1 MLAGSNKVAAI
12 INVTPLIDV
21 LLVLL
26 IIFMLLPS
34 QTKGLK
40 SEVPQPAPE
49 SQSAPQNPQHL
60 VLHIQPDRSIDINS
74 QPVLLADLQERLKTL
89 FAVRPD
95 GVLFVAGAKELNF
108 EDVAVV
114 IDIARGA
121 GVDRIGLMTEKERGI
136 D

>member
-1 MLAGSNKVAAI
+1 MLAGNSKIAAI

-26 IIFMLLPS
+26 IVFMLLPS
-34 QTKGLK
+34 KTTGLK

-49 SQSAPQNPQHL
+49 NQSAPPNPQNL
-60 VLHIQPDRSIDINS
+60 VLRIQQDRSIDINS

-95 GVLFVAGAKELNF
+95 GVLFVAGAKELDF